1 MAATMNMFSAL
12 DSDDDDVPVQNQT
25 QEVKN
30 EKADKA
36 PSNDNRG
43 KGKGR
48 GKGNR
53 SKGKGKGRGKG
64 DRGDREWTPRNP
76 NRDYSNEEGDEG
88 GSKGKS
94 ARDSNRR
101 NRSKGKGTGRGRGG
115 GREYDRRD
123 GTGRGRE
130 GAKKDGAGRG
140 NWGSNEDTIAEGQ
153 AEVAEGENVA
163 VDVNEGGDENADA
176 AGWEDKDGTEEA
188 PVEEVDDSVGLDDYF
203 NTIKLQDNTEKI
215 RKVET
220 SSFENAKTVR
230 KGEEEDFLKLGS
242 GKKKNSRQRKA
253 GNSIFEGVG
262 FRPPPVQDD
271 SYDRK
276 GKGKGKGDRKGKG
289 KGKGDR
295 KGKSRG
301 DRNGYNA
308 TPNLNDAEAFPT
320 LGK

>member
-36 PSNDNRG
+36 PSNDSRG

-76 NRDYSNEEGDEG
+76 NRDYNNEEGDE

-115 GREYDRRD
+115 GREYERRD

-163 VDVNEGGDENADA
+163 VDMNEGGDENA

-188 PVEEVDDSVGLDDYF
+188 PVEEVDNSVGLDDYF
-203 NTIKLQDNTEKI
+203 NTIKLQDNSEKI

-242 GKKKNSRQRKA
+242 GKKKNNRQRKA